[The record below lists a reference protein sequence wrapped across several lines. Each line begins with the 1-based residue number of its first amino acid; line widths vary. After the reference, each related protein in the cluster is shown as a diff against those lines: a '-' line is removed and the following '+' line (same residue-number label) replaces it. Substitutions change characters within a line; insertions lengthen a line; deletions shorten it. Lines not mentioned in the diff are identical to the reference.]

1 MTTTTENKALVDEFF
16 ERINEQDLGVIDE
29 LCADGFAVE
38 IARKGTDQPAIGI
51 EGVKAMYE
59 EYYAAFPDFRHDV
72 DETVA
77 EDDLVA
83 VFLTTSGT
91 HEGEFRGIRP
101 TGREIEIEDTGL
113 IRIEDGEIVDLRPL
127 SDMLG
132 LFEQLGV
139 GLVR

>member
-1 MTTTTENKALVDEFF
+1 MTTTENKALVDEFF
-16 ERINEQDLGVIDE
+16 ERINDRDLGVIDE

-38 IARKGTDQPAIGI
+38 ITRKGADRAAIGI

-72 DETVA
+72 DEVVA
-77 EDDLVA
+77 EGDLVA

-101 TGREIEIEDTGL
+101 TGSEIEIEDTGL

-139 GLVR
+139 GLDRG